1 MSTIDNNNSLNTILK
16 ELGIQKPV
24 EEKGASDQLGQADFL
39 KLMTT
44 QLQNQDPFAPMENAE
59 FIAQMAQFSTVTG
72 ITEINESLKGM
83 SDQLSEFRIATA
95 ANMLGHSV
103 LVPGSTAYPDGSGSI
118 SGAIDMPEAS
128 GNTEIVYRSEVGEIL
143 HTQQLG
149 AQAAGL
155 VGFSWQDIPQDVLDQ
170 NASIRVEAYA
180 DTGKGMKSV
189 GASVYSEVLAAST
202 GDTSSG
208 VVYDVRGYGDV
219 KASDV
224 VRFKSNEFN
233 RSETRSNLSDFFANR
248 D

>member
-1 MSTIDNNNSLNTILK
+1 MSTIDSSNSLNTILDK
-16 ELGIQKPV
+16 LGIQKPAQ
-24 EEKGASDQLGQADFL
+24 ETGASDKLGQADFL

-72 ITEINESLKGM
+72 ITEISESLKGM

-103 LVPGSTAYPDGSGSI
+103 LVPGSTAYPDTAGSI
-118 SGAIDMPEAS
+118 SGAIDIPAAS
-128 GNTEIVYRSEVGEIL
+128 ASTNIVYRSEAGEIL
-143 HTQQLG
+143 HTQELG
-149 AQAAGL
+149 AQSAGL
-155 VGFSWQDIPQDVLDQ
+155 VGFSWQDIPQEVLSQ
-170 NASIRVEAYA
+170 NASIKVEAYA
-180 DTGKGMKSV
+180 DTGKGLKSV

-202 GDTSSG
+202 GAAAAD

-224 VRFKSNEFN
+224 VRFKN
-233 RSETRSNLSDFFANR
+233 
-248 D
+248 

>member
-1 MSTIDNNNSLNTILK
+1 MSTIDSSNSLNTILDK
-16 ELGIQKPV
+16 LGIQKPV
-24 EEKGASDQLGQADFL
+24 EEKGASDKLGQADFL

-72 ITEINESLKGM
+72 ITEISESLKGM

-103 LVPGSTAYPDGSGSI
+103 LVPGSTAYPDSDGSI
-118 SGAIDMPEAS
+118 SGAIDIPAAS
-128 GNTEIVYRSEVGEIL
+128 ANTNIVYRSEAGEIL
-143 HTQQLG
+143 HTQELG
-149 AQAAGL
+149 AQSAGL
-155 VGFSWQDIPQDVLDQ
+155 VGFSWQDIPQEVLSQ
-170 NASIRVEAYA
+170 NASIKVEAYA
-180 DTGKGMKSV
+180 DTGKGLKSV

-202 GDTSSG
+202 GAASAD

-224 VRFKSNEFN
+224 VRFKN
-233 RSETRSNLSDFFANR
+233 
-248 D
+248 